1 MTSSSEK
8 SGRKRRPDTE
18 IASKIDTK
26 TCQNLQVATADS
38 SSANQKEMYT
48 SCEYFRYDTRISHPV
63 LGEVKPVQKNI
74 DEHEPNSPSSC
85 HHLDNAV
92 SHRLFQSMDS
102 FSRLQGYFVS
112 SIDSL
117 PHNVTPTYSSD
128 LLLSDESRKFR
139 TDSVFVSCHPYL
151 SSCDL
156 DIDVSLQSPDN
167 VAGGDVVV
175 QRR

>member
-63 LGEVKPVQKNI
+63 LAEVKTVQKNI

-128 LLLSDESRKFR
+128 LRLSDESRKFR